1 MRWSSPVVERAKPL
15 LGTVVGIR
23 ASGPGAQV
31 ARAVDDAFAA
41 VARIE
46 GRMSFHDPASDLS
59 RVNRAAHH
67 EAQRVH
73 ADTFRV
79 LRAALALARASDG
92 LFDPCVGA
100 RLVASG
106 HLPAPAPGDAPVE
119 ATWRDVELRSG
130 GVVQLRRAAWLDLGG
145 IAKGY
150 AVDVAMRILRAGGAT
165 RAVVNAGGDLRV
177 FGDAETTLRVRDPS
191 RPSTSFPLLALRDGA
206 VATSAG
212 YYSAR
217 DTAGGTATALL
228 HPTECRTLGLAE
240 SVTVCAGR
248 AIWADALT
256 KVVLADEAHAMRLL
270 RRLHAQA
277 VILRTGQGPRML
289 SP

>member
-15 LGTVVGIR
+15 LGTIVGIR
-23 ASGPGAQV
+23 AGGPGPRL
-31 ARAVDDAFAA
+31 ARAADDAFDA

-46 GRMSFHDPASDLS
+46 RRMSFHDPASDLS
-59 RVNRAAHH
+59 RVNRAAHR

-106 HLPAPAPGDAPVE
+106 HLPAPASADAPVD
-119 ATWRDVELRSG
+119 ATWRDVELRAG
-130 GVVQLRRAAWLDLGG
+130 GIVRLRRAAWLDLGG

-150 AVDVAMRILRAGGAT
+150 AVDVAIRILRAAGAT
-165 RAVVNAGGDLRV
+165 HAVVNAGGDLRV
-177 FGDAETTLRVRDPS
+177 LGDAEETIHVRDPS
-191 RPSTSFPLLALRDGA
+191 QPTTSFPLLALRDGA

-212 YYSAR
+212 YFSAR
-217 DTAGGTATALL
+217 DAAGGTATALVD
-228 HPTECRTLGLAE
+228 PIQRRTLGLAE
-240 SVTVCAGR
+240 SATVCAGR

-256 KVVLADEAHAMRLL
+256 KVVLADPARAMPLL

-277 VILRTGQGPRML
+277 VILRAGHEPRML
-289 SP
+289 SL